1 MKMMVVVGVSLFVM
15 MVSGCQTGA
24 PTCVLERKVLDI
36 ESIPSGADVYIYN
49 VTNQKKMLVGQTPLN
64 VPVSVVGSAKG
75 KGTEQ
80 MTKMVGK
87 IRVEIVKEGFVP
99 YQGIV
104 DLRGEKPKGFAI
116 KLNRVRSEKKVLEEE
131 DRIQEI
137 E

>member
-1 MKMMVVVGVSLFVM
+1 MKISVLVGVSLLVM

-49 VTNQKKMLVGQTPLN
+49 VMNQKKTLVGQTPIHI
-64 VPVSVVGSAKG
+64 PVSVVGSAKG

-80 MTKMVGK
+80 MAKMVGK
-87 IRVEIVKEGFVP
+87 IRVEISKEGFVP
-99 YQGIV
+99 YNGIA

-116 KLNRVRSEKKVLEEE
+116 KLNRTKVSSEK
-131 DRIQEI
+131 
-137 E
+137 